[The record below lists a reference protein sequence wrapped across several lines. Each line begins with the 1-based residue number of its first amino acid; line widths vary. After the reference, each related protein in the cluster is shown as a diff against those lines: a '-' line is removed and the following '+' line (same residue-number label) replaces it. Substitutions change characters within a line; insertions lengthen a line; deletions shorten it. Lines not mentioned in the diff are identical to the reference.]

1 MKFYKDICCSA
12 WISRTY
18 ILVLRP
24 RDLVEIGHLLQTGSA
39 WVSFYFVSYKLAV
52 LNIEIIPFQI
62 SFNNLTTLTGIALQ
76 DPGNSTGLVE
86 KFNIS
91 YAISNDA
98 PQDQDFNYTYVS
110 IISKIW
116 KSTLIYNGVT

>member
-1 MKFYKDICCSA
+1 MNKPYLHFSFASPRSSRNRSSSA
-12 WISRTY
+12 NGECLSI
-18 ILVLRP
+18 
-24 RDLVEIGHLLQTGSA
+24 
-39 WVSFYFVSYKLAV
+39 FYFVSYKLAV

-76 DPGNSTGLVE
+76 DPGNSAGLVE

>member
-1 MKFYKDICCSA
+1 M
-12 WISRTY
+12 
-18 ILVLRP
+18 
-24 RDLVEIGHLLQTGSA
+24 
-39 WVSFYFVSYKLAV
+39 

-76 DPGNSTGLVE
+76 DPGNSACLVE
-86 KFNIS
+86 KLNI
-91 YAISNDA
+91 NDA